1 MRQFMVIA
9 FGACMSLVLP
19 AAHAQ
24 PASTGSGQAASTG
37 SGQAASTGSG
47 QAWPAKP
54 LRFIS
59 PFAPGGGADITSRV
73 IAQKLTDALGHQ
85 VLVDNR
91 GGAGG
96 MIGVDM
102 GAKAPPDGY
111 TLVLGTIG
119 PIAINPSLYS
129 KMPYDPIRDLV
140 PVTLAAD
147 ALNVLVVHPALPVKN
162 VRELVALG
170 KARPNQLNY
179 GSSGP
184 GATDHLAGE
193 LFNMMTGTKMVHVPY
208 KGGAPAML
216 DLMAG
221 NVQIIFSTVSTAIGQ
236 IKSGRVRALAM
247 TGTKRFVL
255 MPELPTIAQAGVA
268 GFAVN
273 NWYGV
278 FVPAGTPKE
287 IVARLNGEIVKILNM
302 ADAKQ
307 RLLESGIETTPS
319 TQEQFVA
326 YILAETKKWAKVVKD
341 AGVKVD

>member
-1 MRQFMVIA
+1 MKRSLYPTIFACA
-9 FGACMSLVLP
+9 FV
-19 AAHAQ
+19 AAAGVHAQ
-24 PASTGSGQAASTG
+24 T
-37 SGQAASTGSG
+37 
-47 QAWPAKP
+47 WPAKP
-54 LRFIS
+54 VRFIS

-73 IAQKLTDALGHQ
+73 IAQKLTETLGQQ

-96 MIGVDM
+96 MIGVDL

-111 TLVLGTIG
+111 TMVLGTIG
-119 PIAINPSLYS
+119 PIAINPSLYA
-129 KMPYDPIRDLV
+129 KMAYDPVKDLV

-162 VRELVALG
+162 VKELIALG
-170 KARPNQLNY
+170 KARPNELFF

-193 LFNMMTGTKMVHVPY
+193 LFNMLTGTKMVHVPY

-216 DLMAG
+216 DLMSG
-221 NVQIIFSTVSTAIGQ
+221 NVQIIFATVSTAIGQ
-236 IKSGRVRALAM
+236 IKGGKIRALGM

-255 MPELPTIAQAGVA
+255 MPELPTIAEAGVP

-278 FVPAGTPKE
+278 FVPAGTSKE
-287 IVARLNGEIVKILNM
+287 IVARLNAEIVKILHM

-307 RLLESGIETTPS
+307 RLLESGIEATPS
-319 TQEQFVA
+319 TPEQFA
-326 YILAETKKWAKVVKD
+326 TYIQSETKKWAKVVKD
-341 AGVKVD
+341 AKVKIE

>member
-1 MRQFMVIA
+1 MRQWAVLIIS
-9 FGACMSLVLP
+9 ACALM
-19 AAHAQ
+19 AASGVHAQ
-24 PASTGSGQAASTG
+24 T
-37 SGQAASTGSG
+37 
-47 QAWPAKP
+47 WPAKP
-54 LRFIS
+54 VRFIS

-73 IAQKLTDALGHQ
+73 IAQKLAETLGQQ

-96 MIGVDM
+96 MIGVDL

-111 TLVLGTIG
+111 TMVLGTIG
-119 PIAINPSLYS
+119 PIAINPSLYAR
-129 KMPYDPIRDLV
+129 MPYDPVKDLV

-162 VRELVALG
+162 VKELIALG
-170 KARPNQLNY
+170 KARPNELFF

-193 LFNMMTGTKMVHVPY
+193 LFNMLTGTKMVHVPY

-216 DLMAG
+216 DLMSG

-236 IKSGRVRALAM
+236 IKSGRIRALGM

-255 MPELPTIAQAGVA
+255 MPELPTIAQAGVP

-287 IVARLNGEIVKILNM
+287 IVARLNADIVRILQLP
-302 ADAKQ
+302 DAKQ
-307 RLLESGIETTPS
+307 RLLESGIEATPS
-319 TQEQFVA
+319 TPEQFAA
-326 YILAETKKWAKVVKD
+326 YIQSETKKWAKVVKD
-341 AGVKVD
+341 GKIKVE

>member
-1 MRQFMVIA
+1 MRQSVVLVISACALMVA
-9 FGACMSLVLP
+9 SG
-19 AAHAQ
+19 AHAQ
-24 PASTGSGQAASTG
+24 
-37 SGQAASTGSG
+37 
-47 QAWPAKP
+47 AWPTKP
-54 LRFIS
+54 VRFIS

-73 IAQKLTDALGHQ
+73 IAQKLTETLGQQ

-96 MIGVDM
+96 MIGVEL

-111 TLVLGTIG
+111 TMVLGTIG
-119 PIAINPSLYS
+119 PIAINPSLYA
-129 KMPYDPIRDLV
+129 KMAYDPVKDLV

-162 VRELVALG
+162 VKELITLA
-170 KARPNQLNY
+170 KARPNELFF

-193 LFNMMTGTKMVHVPY
+193 LFNMLTGTKMVHVPY

-221 NVQIIFSTVSTAIGQ
+221 NVQMIFATVSTSIGQ
-236 IKSGRVRALAM
+236 IKGGKIRALGM

-255 MPELPTIAQAGVA
+255 MPELPTIAQAGVP

-287 IVARLNGEIVKILNM
+287 IVARLNTDIVKILHM

-307 RLLESGIETTPS
+307 RLLESGIEATPS
-319 TQEQFVA
+319 TPEQFAA
-326 YILAETKKWAKVVKD
+326 YIQSETKKWAKVVKD
-341 AGVKVD
+341 GKIKVE

>member
-1 MRQFMVIA
+1 MKRSLYPTIFACA
-9 FGACMSLVLP
+9 FV
-19 AAHAQ
+19 AAAGVHAQ
-24 PASTGSGQAASTG
+24 T
-37 SGQAASTGSG
+37 
-47 QAWPAKP
+47 WPAKP
-54 LRFIS
+54 VRFIS

-73 IAQKLTDALGHQ
+73 IAQKLTETLGQQ

-96 MIGVDM
+96 MIGVDL

-111 TLVLGTIG
+111 TMVLGTIG
-119 PIAINPSLYS
+119 PIAINPSLYA
-129 KMPYDPIRDLV
+129 KMAYDPVKDLV

-162 VRELVALG
+162 VKELIALG
-170 KARPNQLNY
+170 KARPNELFF

-193 LFNMMTGTKMVHVPY
+193 LFNMLTGTKMVHVPY

-216 DLMAG
+216 DLMSG
-221 NVQIIFSTVSTAIGQ
+221 NVQIIFATVSTAIGQ
-236 IKSGRVRALAM
+236 IKGGKIRALGM

-255 MPELPTIAQAGVA
+255 MPELPTIAEAGVP

-278 FVPAGTPKE
+278 FVPAGTSKE
-287 IVARLNGEIVKILNM
+287 IVARLNAEIVKILHM

-307 RLLESGIETTPS
+307 RLLESGIEATPS
-319 TQEQFVA
+319 TPEQFA
-326 YILAETKKWAKVVKD
+326 TYIQSETKKWAKVVND
-341 AGVKVD
+341 AKVKIE

>member
-1 MRQFMVIA
+1 MRQSVVLVIS
-9 FGACMSLVLP
+9 ACALTVASG
-19 AAHAQ
+19 AHA
-24 PASTGSGQAASTG
+24 
-37 SGQAASTGSG
+37 

-54 LRFIS
+54 VRFIS

-73 IAQKLTDALGHQ
+73 IAQKLAETLGQQ

-96 MIGVDM
+96 MIGVEL

-111 TLVLGTIG
+111 TMVLGTIG
-119 PIAINPSLYS
+119 PIAINPNLYARIA
-129 KMPYDPIRDLV
+129 YDPVKDLV

-162 VRELVALG
+162 VKELIALG
-170 KARPNQLNY
+170 KARPNELFF

-193 LFNMMTGTKMVHVPY
+193 LFNMLTGTKMVHVPY

-216 DLMAG
+216 DLMSG
-221 NVQIIFSTVSTAIGQ
+221 NVQMIFATVSTSIGQ
-236 IKSGRVRALAM
+236 IKGGKIRALGM

-255 MPELPTIAQAGVA
+255 MPDLPTIAEAGVP

-278 FVPAGTPKE
+278 FVPTGTPKE
-287 IVARLNGEIVKILNM
+287 IVARLNTDIVKILHM

-307 RLLESGIETTPS
+307 RLLESGIEATPS
-319 TQEQFVA
+319 TPEQFAA
-326 YILAETKKWAKVVKD
+326 YIQSETKKWAKVVKD
-341 AGVKVD
+341 GKIKVE

>member
-1 MRQFMVIA
+1 MKRLKLLA
-9 FGACMSLVLP
+9 ACACMVLSAP
-19 AAHAQ
+19 GVH
-24 PASTGSGQAASTG
+24 GQT
-37 SGQAASTGSG
+37 
-47 QAWPAKP
+47 WPTKP
-54 LRFIS
+54 IRFIS

-73 IAQKLTDALGHQ
+73 IAQKLHDALGQQ

-96 MIGVDM
+96 MIGVDL

-119 PIAINPSLYS
+119 PIAINPSLYA
-129 KMPYDPIRDLV
+129 KMPYDPIKDLV

-162 VRELVALG
+162 VKELIALG
-170 KARPNQLNY
+170 KARPNELNFA
-179 GSSGP
+179 SSGP

-193 LFNMMTGTKMVHVPY
+193 LFNMLTGTKMVHVPY

-216 DLMAG
+216 DLMSG

-236 IKSGRVRALAM
+236 IKGGKIRALGM

-255 MPELPTIAQAGVA
+255 MPDLPTIAEAGVPQ
-268 GFAVN
+268 FAVN

-287 IVARLNGEIVKILNM
+287 IVARLNTEIVKVLNLP
-302 ADAKQ
+302 DAKQ
-307 RLLESGIETTPS
+307 RLLEAGIEATPS
-319 TQEQFVA
+319 TPEQFA
-326 YILAETKKWAKVVKD
+326 TYIQVETRKWAKVVKD
-341 AGVKVD
+341 ANIKVE

>member
-1 MRQFMVIA
+1 MKRLKVLMTCTCIA
-9 FGACMSLVLP
+9 LLAPGV
-19 AAHAQ
+19 HAQ
-24 PASTGSGQAASTG
+24 TG
-37 SGQAASTGSG
+37 
-47 QAWPAKP
+47 PAKP
-54 LRFIS
+54 IRFIS

-73 IAQKLTDALGHQ
+73 IAQKLHDALGQQ
-85 VLVDNR
+85 VVVDNR

-96 MIGVDM
+96 MIGVDL

-111 TLVLGTIG
+111 TMVLGTIG
-119 PIAINPSLYS
+119 PIAINPSLYA
-129 KMPYDPIRDLV
+129 KMPYDPVKDLV

-147 ALNVLVVHPALPVKN
+147 ALNVLVVHPALPVKS
-162 VRELVALG
+162 VKELIALG
-170 KARPNQLNY
+170 KARPNELNY

-193 LFNMMTGTKMVHVPY
+193 LFNMLTGTKMVHVPY

-236 IKSGRVRALAM
+236 IKGGKIRALGM

-255 MPELPTIAQAGVA
+255 MPDLPTIAQAGVP

-278 FVPAGTPKE
+278 FVPAGTSKE
-287 IVARLNGEIVKILNM
+287 IVARLNTEIVKALNTPEM
-302 ADAKQ
+302 RQ
-307 RLLESGIETTPS
+307 RLADDGAEVEPS
-319 TQEQFVA
+319 TPAELARFVH
-326 YILAETKKWAKVVKD
+326 AEIAKWSKAVKASGARID
-341 AGVKVD
+341 

>member
-1 MRQFMVIA
+1 MRQFNFQQCAAIA
-9 FGACMSLVLP
+9 LCACAVLAMSV
-19 AAHAQ
+19 ASAQ
-24 PASTGSGQAASTG
+24 T
-37 SGQAASTGSG
+37 
-47 QAWPAKP
+47 WPAKQI
-54 LRFIS
+54 RFIS

-73 IAQKLTDALGHQ
+73 IAQKLTDALGQ
-85 VLVDNR
+85 PVLVDNR

-96 MIGVDM
+96 MIGVDL

-119 PIAINPSLYS
+119 PIAINPSLYA
-129 KMPYDPIRDLV
+129 KMPYDPVKDLV

-162 VRELVALG
+162 VKELVALG
-170 KARPNQLNY
+170 KARPNELNF

-193 LFNMMTGTKMVHVPY
+193 LFNLLTGTKMVHVAY
-208 KGGAPAML
+208 KGGAPAII
-216 DLMAG
+216 DLVAG
-221 NVQIIFSTVSTAIGQ
+221 NVQVIFSTVSTALGQ
-236 IKSGRVRALAM
+236 IKSGRIRALAM

-255 MPELPTIAQAGVA
+255 MPELPTIAQAGVP

-278 FVPAGTPKE
+278 FVPAGTSRE
-287 IVARLNGEIVKILNM
+287 IVARLNAEIVKILQT

-307 RLLESGIETTPS
+307 RLLDSGIEATSSTP
-319 TQEQFVA
+319 EQFAA
-326 YILAETKKWAKVVKD
+326 YIQSETKKWAKVVKD
-341 AGVKVD
+341 ANIKVE

>member
-1 MRQFMVIA
+1 MMQ
-9 FGACMSLVLP
+9 SKLVLCGVC
-19 AAHAQ
+19 AIAVVSAVHAQ
-24 PASTGSGQAASTG
+24 T
-37 SGQAASTGSG
+37 
-47 QAWPAKP
+47 WPAKP
-54 LRFIS
+54 VRFIS

-73 IAQKLTDALGHQ
+73 IAQKLTESLGHQ

-96 MIGVDM
+96 MIGVDL

-111 TLVLGTIG
+111 TVVLGTIG
-119 PIAINPSLYS
+119 PISINPSLYA
-129 KMPYDPIRDLV
+129 KMPYDPVKDLI

-162 VRELVALG
+162 VKEMVALG
-170 KARPNQLNY
+170 RARPNELFF

-193 LFNMMTGTKMVHVPY
+193 LFNMLAGTKMVHVPY

-236 IKSGRVRALAM
+236 IKGGKIRALGM
-247 TGTKRFVL
+247 TGVKRFVL
-255 MPELPTIAQAGVA
+255 MPELPTIAEAGVP

-273 NWYGV
+273 NWYGI
-278 FVPAGTPKE
+278 FVPAGTSKE
-287 IVARLNGEIVKILNM
+287 IVARLNTEVVKALHM
-302 ADAKQ
+302 PDAKQ
-307 RLLESGIETTPS
+307 RLLESGIEATPS
-319 TQEQFVA
+319 TPEQFAA
-326 YILAETKKWAKVVKD
+326 YIQSETKKWAKVVKD
-341 AGVKVD
+341 ANVKVE

>member
-24 PASTGSGQAASTG
+24 P
-37 SGQAASTGSG
+37 ASTGSG

-147 ALNVLVVHPALPVKN
+147 ALNVLVVHPALPVKS
-162 VRELVALG
+162 VKELVALG
-170 KARPNQLNY
+170 RARPNQLNY

-287 IVARLNGEIVKILNM
+287 IVARLNGEIVKVLNM

>member
-1 MRQFMVIA
+1 MRRVRVHQFAAIA
-9 FGACMSLVLP
+9 WCAC
-19 AAHAQ
+19 AALTIAAANAQ
-24 PASTGSGQAASTG
+24 T
-37 SGQAASTGSG
+37 
-47 QAWPAKP
+47 WPAKQI
-54 LRFIS
+54 RFIS

-73 IAQKLTDALGHQ
+73 IAQKLSDALGQQ

-96 MIGVDM
+96 MIGVDL

-111 TLVLGTIG
+111 TMVLGTIG

-129 KMPYDPIRDLV
+129 KMPYDPVKDLA
-140 PVTLAAD
+140 PVSLAAD

-193 LFNMMTGTKMVHVPY
+193 LFDLMTGTKMVHVPY
-208 KGGAPAML
+208 KGGAPAII
-216 DLMAG
+216 DLVAG

-236 IKSGRVRALAM
+236 IKSGRIRALAM
-247 TGTKRFVL
+247 TGTNRFVL
-255 MPELPTIAQAGVA
+255 RPGLPTIAEAGVA

-278 FVPAGTPKE
+278 FVPAGTPRE
-287 IVARLNGEIVKILNM
+287 IVARLNAEIVKALQ
-302 ADAKQ
+302 APDAKQ
-307 RLLESGIETTPS
+307 RLLDSGIEAKSSTP
-319 TQEQFVA
+319 EQFAV
-326 YILAETKKWAKVVKD
+326 YIQSETKKWAKVVKD
-341 AGVKVD
+341 ANIKVD

>member
-1 MRQFMVIA
+1 MRRSTGLMVCA
-9 FGACMSLVLP
+9 FTML
-19 AAHAQ
+19 AAHPVQAQ
-24 PASTGSGQAASTG
+24 N
-37 SGQAASTGSG
+37 
-47 QAWPAKP
+47 WPTKS

-73 IAQKLTDALGHQ
+73 IAQKLAESLGQQ

-111 TLVLGTIG
+111 TMVLGTIG
-119 PIAINPSLYS
+119 PIAINPGLYR
-129 KMPYDPIRDLV
+129 KMPYDPVKDLI

-162 VRELVALG
+162 VKELVALG

-193 LFNMMTGTKMVHVPY
+193 LFNMLTGTKMVHVPY

-236 IKSGRVRALAM
+236 IKGGKIRALGM
-247 TGTKRFVL
+247 TGNKRFVL
-255 MPELPTIAQAGVA
+255 MPELPTIAEAGVP

-287 IVARLNGEIVKILNM
+287 IVARLNTEIVKVLNL

-307 RLLESGIETTPS
+307 RLLESGIEATPS
-319 TQEQFVA
+319 TPDQFAA
-326 YILAETKKWAKVVKD
+326 YIQSETKKWAKVVKD
-341 AGVKVD
+341 ANIKVE

>member
-1 MRQFMVIA
+1 MRRSTGLTIC
-9 FGACMSLVLP
+9 ACILL
-19 AAHAQ
+19 AAQ
-24 PASTGSGQAASTG
+24 PVQA
-37 SGQAASTGSG
+37 QN
-47 QAWPAKP
+47 WPTKP

-59 PFAPGGGADITSRV
+59 PFAPGGGTDITSRV
-73 IAQKLTDALGHQ
+73 IAQKLAESLGQQ

-96 MIGVDM
+96 MIGVDI

-111 TLVLGTIG
+111 TMVLGTIG

-129 KMPYDPIRDLV
+129 KMPYDPVKDLI

-162 VRELVALG
+162 VKELVALG

-193 LFNMMTGTKMVHVPY
+193 LFNMLTGTKMVHVPY

-236 IKSGRVRALAM
+236 IKGGKIRALGM
-247 TGTKRFVL
+247 TGNKRFVL
-255 MPELPTIAQAGVA
+255 MPELPTIVEAGVP

-278 FVPAGTPKE
+278 FVPTGTPKE
-287 IVARLNGEIVKILNM
+287 IVARLNTEIVKVLNL

-307 RLLESGIETTPS
+307 RLLESGIEATPS
-319 TQEQFVA
+319 TPDQFA
-326 YILAETKKWAKVVKD
+326 TYIQSETKKWAKVVKD
-341 AGVKVD
+341 ANVKVE

>member
-1 MRQFMVIA
+1 MRRSVFLIIS
-9 FGACMSLVLP
+9 ACALLAASG
-19 AAHAQ
+19 AHA
-24 PASTGSGQAASTG
+24 
-37 SGQAASTGSG
+37 

-54 LRFIS
+54 VRFIS
-59 PFAPGGGADITSRV
+59 PFAPGGGADVTARI
-73 IAQKLTDALGHQ
+73 IAQKLAETLGQQ

-96 MIGVDM
+96 MIGVDL

-111 TLVLGTIG
+111 TMVLGTIG

-129 KMPYDPIRDLV
+129 KMPYDPVKDLA

-162 VRELVALG
+162 VKELVALG
-170 KARPNQLNY
+170 RAHPNELNF

-193 LFNMMTGTKMVHVPY
+193 LFNMLTGTKMVHVPY

-216 DLMAG
+216 DLMSG
-221 NVQIIFSTVSTAIGQ
+221 NVQVIFATVSTAIGQ
-236 IKSGRVRALAM
+236 IKGGKIRALGM

-255 MPELPTIAQAGVA
+255 MPELPTIAEAGVP

-278 FVPAGTPKE
+278 FVPAGTPKD
-287 IVARLNGEIVKILNM
+287 IVARLNSDIVKILHM
-302 ADAKQ
+302 SDAKQ
-307 RLLESGIETTPS
+307 RLLESGIEATPS
-319 TQEQFVA
+319 TPEQFAA
-326 YILAETKKWAKVVKD
+326 YIQSETKKWAKVVKD
-341 AGVKVD
+341 AKVKVE

>member
-1 MRQFMVIA
+1 MKRLKLLA
-9 FGACMSLVLP
+9 ACACMVLSAP
-19 AAHAQ
+19 GVHAQ
-24 PASTGSGQAASTG
+24 T
-37 SGQAASTGSG
+37 
-47 QAWPAKP
+47 WPTKP
-54 LRFIS
+54 IRFIS

-73 IAQKLTDALGHQ
+73 IAQKLHDALGQ
-85 VLVDNR
+85 PVLVDTR

-96 MIGVDM
+96 MIGVDL
-102 GAKAPPDGY
+102 GAKASPDGY

-119 PIAINPSLYS
+119 PIAINPSLYA
-129 KMPYDPIRDLV
+129 KMPYDPIKDLV

-162 VRELVALG
+162 VKELIALG
-170 KARPNQLNY
+170 KARPNELNF

-193 LFNMMTGTKMVHVPY
+193 LFNMLTGTKMVHVPY

-216 DLMAG
+216 DLMSG

-236 IKSGRVRALAM
+236 IKGGKIRALGM

-255 MPELPTIAQAGVA
+255 MPDLPTIAEAGVPQ
-268 GFAVN
+268 FAVN

-287 IVARLNGEIVKILNM
+287 IVARLNTEIVKVLNLP
-302 ADAKQ
+302 DAKQ
-307 RLLESGIETTPS
+307 RLLESGIEATPS
-319 TQEQFVA
+319 TPEQFA
-326 YILAETKKWAKVVKD
+326 TYILAETRKWAKVVKD
-341 AGVKVD
+341 ANIKVE

>member
-1 MRQFMVIA
+1 MNRLNVVPFCVFALTAI
-9 FGACMSLVLP
+9 P
-19 AAHAQ
+19 AAYAQ
-24 PASTGSGQAASTG
+24 T
-37 SGQAASTGSG
+37 
-47 QAWPAKP
+47 WPAKP
-54 LRFIS
+54 VRFIS
-59 PFAPGGGADITSRV
+59 PFAPGGGADIKSRV
-73 IAQKLTDALGHQ
+73 IAQKLTESLGQQ

-96 MIGVDM
+96 MIGVDL

-111 TLVLGTIG
+111 TVVLGTIG
-119 PIAINPSLYS
+119 PIAINPSLYA
-129 KMPYDPIRDLV
+129 KMAYDPVKDLV

-162 VRELVALG
+162 VKELVSLG
-170 KARPNQLNY
+170 KARPNELFF

-193 LFNMMTGTKMVHVPY
+193 LFNMLTGTKMVHVPY

-236 IKSGRVRALAM
+236 IKGGKIRALGM
-247 TGTKRFVL
+247 TGVKRFVL
-255 MPELPTIAQAGVA
+255 MPELPTIAEAGVP

-278 FVPAGTPKE
+278 FVPAGTSKD
-287 IVARLNGEIVKILNM
+287 IVARLNNDIVKILHM
-302 ADAKQ
+302 PDAKQ
-307 RLLESGIETTPS
+307 RLLESGIEATPS
-319 TQEQFVA
+319 TPEQFAA
-326 YILAETKKWAKVVKD
+326 YIQNETKKWAKVVKD
-341 AGVKVD
+341 GNIKVE

>member
-1 MRQFMVIA
+1 
-9 FGACMSLVLP
+9 
-19 AAHAQ
+19 
-24 PASTGSGQAASTG
+24 
-37 SGQAASTGSG
+37 
-47 QAWPAKP
+47 
-54 LRFIS
+54 
-59 PFAPGGGADITSRV
+59 
-73 IAQKLTDALGHQ
+73 
-85 VLVDNR
+85 
-91 GGAGG
+91 
-96 MIGVDM
+96 
-102 GAKAPPDGY
+102 
-111 TLVLGTIG
+111 
-119 PIAINPSLYS
+119 
-129 KMPYDPIRDLV
+129 
-140 PVTLAAD
+140 
-147 ALNVLVVHPALPVKN
+147 
-162 VRELVALG
+162 VALG

-247 TGTKRFVL
+247 TGAKRFVL

-287 IVARLNGEIVKILNM
+287 IVARLNGEIVKVLNLS
-302 ADAKQ
+302 DAKQ
-307 RLLESGIETTPS
+307 RLLESGIEATPS
-319 TQEQFVA
+319 TQEQFAA
-326 YILAETKKWAKVVKD
+326 YIQAETKKWAKVVKD

>member
-1 MRQFMVIA
+1 MKRLKLLA
-9 FGACMSLVLP
+9 ACACMVLSAP
-19 AAHAQ
+19 GVHAQ
-24 PASTGSGQAASTG
+24 T
-37 SGQAASTGSG
+37 
-47 QAWPAKP
+47 WPTKP
-54 LRFIS
+54 IRFIS

-73 IAQKLTDALGHQ
+73 IAQKLHDALGQ
-85 VLVDNR
+85 PVLVDNR

-96 MIGVDM
+96 MIGVDL
-102 GAKAPPDGY
+102 GAKASPDGY

-119 PIAINPSLYS
+119 PIAINPSLYA
-129 KMPYDPIRDLV
+129 KMPYDPIKDLV

-162 VRELVALG
+162 VKELIALG
-170 KARPNQLNY
+170 KARPNEMNF

-193 LFNMMTGTKMVHVPY
+193 LFNMLTGTKMVHVPY

-216 DLMAG
+216 DLMSG

-236 IKSGRVRALAM
+236 IKGGKIRALGM

-255 MPELPTIAQAGVA
+255 MPELPTIAEAGVPQ
-268 GFAVN
+268 FAVN

-287 IVARLNGEIVKILNM
+287 IVARLNTEIVKVLNLP
-302 ADAKQ
+302 DAKQ
-307 RLLESGIETTPS
+307 RLLESGIEATPS
-319 TQEQFVA
+319 TPEQFA
-326 YILAETKKWAKVVKD
+326 TYILAETRKWAKVVKD
-341 AGVKVD
+341 ANIKVE